1 MQSLWRSLWISFH
14 CCQTWDGFSVVFV
27 VAFVVAFVV
36 DFVVAFVVVFLVV
49 FVVVSVG
56 SKFVLKVGVQKYPHN
71 HLKRAIEMDPCHTCR
86 SSIILAE
93 LCWLGS
99 VSWLVV
105 WIAL

>member
-1 MQSLWRSLWISFH
+1 MESYRTCRKKHLQSLWRSRWISFH

-27 VAFVVAFVV
+27 VVVVVFV
-36 DFVVAFVVVFLVV
+36 FVVVF
-49 FVVVSVG
+49 VG
-56 SKFVLKVGVQKYPHN
+56 PKFVWKVGVQKYPRN

-86 SSIILAE
+86 SNEIFAE

-99 VSWLVV
+99 VSWWVV